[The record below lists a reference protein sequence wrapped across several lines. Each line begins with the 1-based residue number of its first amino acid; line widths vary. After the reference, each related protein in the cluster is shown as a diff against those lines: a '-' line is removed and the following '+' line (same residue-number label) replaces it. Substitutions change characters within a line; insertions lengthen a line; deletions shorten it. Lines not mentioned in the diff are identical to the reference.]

1 MTTPTL
7 RTVLDQLYD
16 EHLLDE
22 TALATAHDLLQKPAH
37 ASSWMI
43 QGLMVCGAWIA
54 AVFLMLS
61 VGSFFTVLLNSEQLV
76 SAFIIMLMGGGLMAG
91 TARLR
96 RTSNQLALV
105 QFMLVYQLVGQVWFV
120 VGVAKAILLI
130 NETAPDR
137 VIIGILASVV
147 IALQIIMIPLY
158 ADRIYRFL
166 AGLAIVGALFAL
178 LVALDIPYIVSVG
191 VAVLA
196 VATAI
201 IWSGAFSPS
210 VVITLRPLI
219 RPVSYALVVGM
230 LGALVFESMLGTSL
244 WGTPD
249 LENPLT
255 FPIVTAVAL
264 TLSTVW
270 LVARWLGEYQR
281 SLLSPLGLSI
291 LALLGLLTVPSVL
304 TPGIMAGVLLI
315 LLGFRN
321 RNRVLSSLAVAFL
334 AGFVIYFY
342 YDLQTTLLVKSLILM
357 VSGLLLL
364 VSRLLIPTFVK
375 EETA

>member
-1 MTTPTL
+1 
-7 RTVLDQLYD
+7 
-16 EHLLDE
+16 
-22 TALATAHDLLQKPAH
+22 
-37 ASSWMI
+37 
-43 QGLMVCGAWIA
+43 
-54 AVFLMLS
+54 
-61 VGSFFTVLLNSEQLV
+61 
-76 SAFIIMLMGGGLMAG
+76 
-91 TARLR
+91 
-96 RTSNQLALV
+96 
-105 QFMLVYQLVGQVWFV
+105 
-120 VGVAKAILLI
+120 
-130 NETAPDR
+130 
-137 VIIGILASVV
+137 
-147 IALQIIMIPLY
+147 
-158 ADRIYRFL
+158 
-166 AGLAIVGALFAL
+166 
-178 LVALDIPYIVSVG
+178 
-191 VAVLA
+191 
-196 VATAI
+196 
-201 IWSGAFSPS
+201 
-210 VVITLRPLI
+210 
-219 RPVSYALVVGM
+219 M

>member
-1 MTTPTL
+1 
-7 RTVLDQLYD
+7 
-16 EHLLDE
+16 
-22 TALATAHDLLQKPAH
+22 
-37 ASSWMI
+37 
-43 QGLMVCGAWIA
+43 
-54 AVFLMLS
+54 MLS